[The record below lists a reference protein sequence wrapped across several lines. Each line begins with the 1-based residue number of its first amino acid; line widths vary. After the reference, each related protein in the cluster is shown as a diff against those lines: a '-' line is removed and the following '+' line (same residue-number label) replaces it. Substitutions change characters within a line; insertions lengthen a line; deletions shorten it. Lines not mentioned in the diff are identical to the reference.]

1 MIDPRDQYPEAME
14 ILDEFGIEVVPKN
27 VVPKHGQTR
36 AVASVDR
43 IRRRYGADHGRFVLM
58 TLVETANNNTAL
70 DETGLWA
77 TSDVILAFRKNY
89 PDLMENDVD
98 RFLSFFDRVPVGRL
112 QLFCYGLDG
121 ITNKRAALVGLIWE
135 RASRVFRKG
144 QMELLDD
151 RRMSA

>member
-1 MIDPRDQYPEAME
+1 MTPHPEAE
-14 ILDEFGIEVVPKN
+14 QILAEFGVEVVAKN

-43 IRRRYGADHGRFVLM
+43 IRRRHGAAHARFVIL

-77 TSDVILAFRKNY
+77 TSDIILAFKKNY
-89 PDLMENDVD
+89 PDLMEHDLD

-112 QLFCYGLDG
+112 QMWCYGLDG

-135 RASRVFRKG
+135 RACRVFRKG

-151 RRMSA
+151 RKMTA